1 MQIIVLKNGKLSSE
15 ESDNSSVYIYDNEDR
30 LLYKR
35 DFKGKDIIGTLVCKY
50 NDQND
55 KCTTQMLNYY
65 PKDYAYASG
74 LKEGD
79 SGVLDEIVFY
89 KDSNGKVNKYQ
100 FQKDSKYLNFTDAT
114 DLYQKEFA
122 QNSKT
127 NSEDEYN
134 VVKIMLDD
142 FNNIDM
148 GDDEGIEPTIENTET
163 SNLDLKDNQSETEI
177 HEPIANSETSNAI
190 EERESNKSN
199 VSSEESNY
207 NVQKN
212 VSETNEETVEKIIET
227 PVEEKEEIDEEALA
241 KEYINKVDIQIFDV
255 DDVKAHSVYYDV
267 DAILW
272 IEPKIDYKIEKAIV
286 TNQQTGDSLEISDL
300 HIASRDFESCAGLDL
315 APGDN
320 TITFVFYDNYG
331 NTRQK
336 TIVENKYSD

>member
-1 MQIIVLKNGKLSSE
+1 
-15 ESDNSSVYIYDNEDR
+15 
-30 LLYKR
+30 
-35 DFKGKDIIGTLVCKY
+35 
-50 NDQND
+50 
-55 KCTTQMLNYY
+55 MLNYY

-122 QNSKT
+122 QNSKA
-127 NSEDEYN
+127 NSEDEYD

-148 GDDEGIEPTIENTET
+148 GDDEEIEPTIENTET
-163 SNLDLKDNQSETEI
+163 SNLDLNDNQSETEI

-207 NVQKN
+207 TVQEDLDENKIN
-212 VSETNEETVEKIIET
+212 KESEILAEESNEIDKAARAEEIMNNLRLDIMNLDDTYSKSAKFWVSAYYPSNNDVNFKVEK
-227 PVEEKEEIDEEALA
+227 V
-241 KEYINKVDIQIFDV
+241 
-255 DDVKAHSVYYDV
+255 
-267 DAILW
+267 
-272 IEPKIDYKIEKAIV
+272 IV
-286 TNQQTGDSLEISDL
+286 TNNQTGNSIEIKDHS
-300 HIASRDFESCAGLDL
+300 A
-315 APGDN
+315 GDN
-320 TITFVFYDNYG
+320 SFDSDVNIEFADGENVIEYVFYDNYG
-331 NTRQK
+331 NTRQE
-336 TIVENKYSD
+336 TRVTNKLSN